1 MMGQR
6 KGISDP
12 FAIGRNNFLFC
23 NTADG
28 AEAMGILYSI
38 VETAKAN
45 KVNVYYYLRYLLEMM
60 PKHMEDTDRGFLDSM
75 MPWSE
80 EYREYEQQ
88 HTLMCQP
95 ELRSNEYTF
104 PPKAPRKHQAA

>member
-1 MMGQR
+1 
-6 KGISDP
+6 
-12 FAIGRNNFLFC
+12 
-23 NTADG
+23 
-28 AEAMGILYSI
+28 MGILYSI

-104 PPKAPRKHQAA
+104 PPKTPRKHQAA